1 MIEKS
6 PLEKMIKMRIKELFL
21 LNPLQFILVFF
32 FYIFTSI
39 ITVINTY
46 ILTLQFNVIK
56 VRNFKAFM
64 LYVCFQLGLLLL
76 SDLIGEVADYLWEK
90 QVQKYIHKIRMEI
103 IDHDYEDRKYHNV
116 SVLQNELINNLDI
129 LKKQY
134 AYSFCKIVHSITLMF
149 FVISALVSFNLI
161 LLIASVGFALVQ
173 LILPRFLD
181 KVLNSSTN
189 LISKNNKKYL
199 ESLENWL
206 NGIDVLRRFCVSKKF
221 FQVLSNSSANLEN
234 SYINQQKANQQLDFL
249 NQLIYIL
256 GNAVIFILT
265 AYLVNRNLV
274 EFGLIATITDF
285 NFYLFGSLMN
295 IANYRGQIVATHDL
309 NKKVQKL
316 RSVCKIKNKSD
327 VQMPTSFSTDSL
339 KIRFNNGESIKY
351 PDLIIKNGEKVLL
364 TGSNGVG
371 KTTLFKLIIGQ
382 YRGSSGTINYFD
394 RNGNKIKPDLSKIGY
409 ITQKPIV
416 LPTTINNNIT
426 MFDKKLEP
434 NVEAVINKVGLTED
448 IHSKN
453 KGIETVI
460 NLNEENISGGQKQK
474 IVLARSLIRNCS
486 IILVDE
492 GTSAVD
498 QSSTENIIKELV
510 KSDKTVVFIAHNLD
524 SNIANLF
531 DRSIVLR

>member
-1 MIEKS
+1 
-6 PLEKMIKMRIKELFL
+6 MIKMRIKELFL

-32 FYIFTSI
+32 FYIFASI

-206 NGIDVLRRFCVSKKF
+206 NGIDVLRRFCVSKKL